1 MFSGKQMMD
10 RRYIRQGQSQK
21 GLNPKQS
28 KEFQLEPH
36 LGFWVELIMKDE
48 VDLRTPRKGRE

>member
-1 MFSGKQMMD
+1 MD